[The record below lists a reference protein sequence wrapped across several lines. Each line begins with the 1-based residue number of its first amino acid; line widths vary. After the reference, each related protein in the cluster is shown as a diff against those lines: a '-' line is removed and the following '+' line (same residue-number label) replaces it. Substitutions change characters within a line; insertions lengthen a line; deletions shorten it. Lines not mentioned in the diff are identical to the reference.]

1 MILLKMIFCLIPLIF
16 LFLCAFLAPF
26 LAPYDILVTH
36 LNSLH
41 QAPNFTYILGTDFLG
56 RDLFSRLL
64 FSLRNSLAIGICSSL
79 LSVIFALF
87 YLWLARCCFYMFWM
101 RILEFFLA
109 LPAFLLMMFFQ
120 SFFGAN
126 MLLMIFLIALIHW
139 CFIAR
144 IIESELKRLEN
155 LDFYQANIVLG
166 RSQFKAFFKDLLPAL
181 KTLIFIL
188 FVFNIVHAIATE
200 ATLSFFG
207 LGLGFETPTLGT
219 LLSESSKAV
228 FMGAWW
234 MILFPLVTLLLLF
247 LPLLSLG
254 NFLQKIWGVR
264 S

>member
-1 MILLKMIFCLIPLIF
+1 MILFKFLIILAPLIF
-16 LFLCAFLAPF
+16 LFLCALFAPF
-26 LAPYDILVTH
+26 LTPFDILSTH
-36 LNSLH
+36 LENLH

-64 FSLRNSLAIGICSSL
+64 FALRNSLLIGVGESL
-79 LSVIFALF
+79 LSIIFALC
-87 YLWLARCCFYMFWM
+87 YLFLARCFFYVFWM

-120 SFFGAN
+120 SMITSDVF
-126 MLLMIFLIALIHW
+126 LMIFLIALIHW

-155 LDFYQANIVLG
+155 LDFYKANIVLG
-166 RSQFKAFFKDLLPAL
+166 RTKFRAFFKDLIPAL
-181 KTLIFIL
+181 KTLIFTL
-188 FVFNIVHAIATE
+188 FIFNIVHAIATE

-207 LGLGFETPTLGT
+207 LGLGFEIPTLGT

-228 FMGAWW
+228 FIGAWW
-234 MILFPLVTLLLLF
+234 MILFPLLSLLLLF
-247 LPLLSLG
+247 LPLLWLG
-254 NFLQKIWGVR
+254 NFLQKIWGIR

>member
-1 MILLKMIFCLIPLIF
+1 MLKIIYCFIPLIF

-26 LAPYDILVTH
+26 LAPYDILTSH
-36 LNSLH
+36 LNHLH
-41 QAPNFTYILGTDFLG
+41 QAPSFTYILGTDFLG

-64 FSLRNSLAIGICSSL
+64 FALRNSLIIGIFSSL
-79 LSVIFALF
+79 FSVFFALF
-87 YLWLARCCFYMFWM
+87 YLWLARCFFYMFWM

-109 LPAFLLMMFFQ
+109 LPALLLMMFFQ
-120 SFFGAN
+120 SFLGAN
-126 MLLMIFLIALIHW
+126 LFLMIFLIALVHW

-144 IIESELKRLEN
+144 IVESELKRLEN
-155 LDFYQANIVLG
+155 LDFYKANIVLG
-166 RSQFKAFFKDLLPAL
+166 KTQFKAFFKDLLPAL

-207 LGLGFETPTLGT
+207 LGLGFEFPTLGT

-228 FMGAWW
+228 FIGAWW
-234 MILFPLVTLLLLF
+234 MILFPLATLLLLF
-247 LPLLSLG
+247 LPLLWLG